1 MNQKKN
7 TKILLILI
15 IIIVIIMLA
24 GVGILV
30 FATDI
35 FKSDKEMFFKYMAD
49 IGDSK
54 KGFIDDGLKQYFE
67 KKNCCFNNIFV
78 LSCYRRN
85 MVKNI
90 IWIFDFSFTFI

>member
-15 IIIVIIMLA
+15 IIIVIIILA

-67 KKNCCFNNIFV
+67 KRITHLIMMKESFLLIYHLTMSKKN
-78 LSCYRRN
+78 LK
-85 MVKNI
+85 M
-90 IWIFDFSFTFI
+90 

>member
-15 IIIVIIMLA
+15 IIIVIIILA

-54 KGFIDDGLKQYFE
+54 KGL
-67 KKNCCFNNIFV
+67 
-78 LSCYRRN
+78 
-85 MVKNI
+85 
-90 IWIFDFSFTFI
+90 